1 MSATTSDAASAAGA
15 AASTGTQL
23 GHLALHYLPGDEQAA
38 RLLLQHLG
46 CTLIDNGPKPG
57 EDGFC
62 TVLVDGGRA
71 NYADNI
77 MFLSRA
83 GDAQLALESAIRE
96 SLGMDG
102 DDPHPSVS
110 AFRDRRGAAPE
121 SASHIGLRFDTLDA
135 IEDALLAIERD
146 AQPGGPFEGR
156 VEVTK
161 YPPRGGVDEAIDAR
175 IAASPLFD
183 GTQPP
188 SFAKDWV
195 QCFVKTDLFGYGI
208 LAFGQTIELDYVFD
222 RFFQGPPPSFGR

>member
-1 MSATTSDAASAAGA
+1 MSAPGATTNATA
-15 AASTGTQL
+15 TVL
-23 GHLALHYLPGDEQAA
+23 GHLALHYLPGDEPLAR
-38 RLLLQHLG
+38 RLLGHLG
-46 CTLIDNGPKPG
+46 CTLVDNGPKPG

-62 TVLVDGGRA
+62 TVLVDGERA

-83 GDAQLALESAIRE
+83 GDAQLALEDAIRE
-96 SLGMDG
+96 SLRMGSDN
-102 DDPHPSVS
+102 PHPVVA
-110 AFRDRRGAAPE
+110 AFRERRSVAPE
-121 SASHIGLRFDTLDA
+121 SSSHIGLRYASFEAL
-135 IEDALLAIERD
+135 EDALLAIERD
-146 AQPGGPFEGR
+146 AQPGGPFAGR

-161 YPPRGGVDEAIDAR
+161 YPPRAGVDAEIDAR

-195 QCFVKTDLFGYGI
+195 QCFVKTDLFGFGI

-222 RFFQGPPPSFGR
+222 RFFAGPPPSFGR

>member
-1 MSATTSDAASAAGA
+1 MTATT
-15 AASTGTQL
+15 L
-23 GHLALHYLPGDEQAA
+23 GHMALHYMPGDEAAA
-38 RLLLQHLG
+38 RRLLEHLG
-46 CTLIDNGPKPG
+46 CTLVDNGPKPG

-62 TVLVDGGRA
+62 TVLVDSDTA

-77 MFLSRA
+77 MFLSRV
-83 GDAQLALESAIRE
+83 GDAQLAVEQAIRE
-96 SLGMDG
+96 SLGIGTDHAHPAVAAFG
-102 DDPHPSVS
+102 DRG
-110 AFRDRRGAAPE
+110 RDAPE
-121 SASHIGLRFDTLDA
+121 SSSHLGLRFTSFEAL
-135 IEDALLAIERD
+135 EDAMAAIERD

-156 VEVTK
+156 VEITK
-161 YPPRGGVDEAIDAR
+161 YPPRPGVDAAIDAR

-222 RFFQGPPPSFGR
+222 RFFAGPPPSFGR

>member
-1 MSATTSDAASAAGA
+1 MSATT
-15 AASTGTQL
+15 L
-23 GHLALHYLPGDEQAA
+23 GHVALHYLPGDEAAA

-46 CTLIDNGPKPG
+46 CTLVDNGPKPG

-62 TVLVDGGRA
+62 TVLVDGASA

-83 GDAQLALESAIRE
+83 GDAQLALEQAIRE
-96 SLGMDG
+96 SLRIGT
-102 DDPHPSVS
+102 DDVHPSVA
-110 AFRDRRGAAPE
+110 AFGDRRRDAPE
-121 SASHIGLRFDTLDA
+121 SSSHLGLRFATLEA
-135 IEDALLAIERD
+135 LEDALGAIERD
-146 AQPGGPFEGR
+146 AQPGGPLAGR

-161 YPPRGGVDEAIDAR
+161 YPPRAGVDAAIDAR

-222 RFFQGPPPSFGR
+222 RFFAGPPPSFGR